1 MLIRKCSAIN
11 ERGQPCGQAPLV
23 GGAFCY
29 WHEPENQDHAAEVRR
44 LGGQNRKREMT
55 LRGVYEVEGLDG
67 IQPIRRILDIAILG
81 ALSQENSLNRSRVLI
96 AGVLAAVKLLEVGEQ
111 EERLAAIE
119 AALGPRAISPTK
131 RR

>member
-1 MLIRKCSAIN
+1 
-11 ERGQPCGQAPLV
+11 
-23 GGAFCY
+23 
-29 WHEPENQDHAAEVRR
+29 
-44 LGGQNRKREMT
+44 MT
-55 LRGVYEVEGLDG
+55 LRGVYELDGLDG
-67 IQPIRRILDIAILG
+67 IEPIRRILDIAILG